1 MADRY
6 VLAKRLGLSVGVLA
20 LVASLIVIYI
30 CCWYYP
36 QTTVIVLRHAEK
48 ATNSNDD
55 SVPLRDPEGI
65 ARAATLAQVAERAG
79 VTVIY
84 VTQALRTQQTAA
96 PLATNLG
103 ITPIQF
109 DSADVDGLI
118 NDVRASRNRGRVI
131 VIVGHSNTVP
141 VIVDR
146 LGGGAVTVG
155 DQFDNLFVLTL
166 NRWSGTKL
174 IQATYGAPR

>member
-6 VLAKRLGLSVGVLA
+6 VVAQRLGLSLGVLA
-20 LVASLIVIYI
+20 LVAALVVIFI
-30 CCWYYP
+30 CWYYP

-48 ATNSNDD
+48 ATESNDD
-55 SVPLRDPEGI
+55 SVPLKDPEGL

-96 PLATNLG
+96 PLATNRG

-109 DSADVDGLI
+109 DSGDVDGLI
-118 NDVRASRNRGRVI
+118 NDVLASRNRGRVI

-141 VIVDR
+141 IIVER
-146 LGGGAVTVG
+146 LGGGTVTVG
-155 DQFDNLFVLTL
+155 NQFDNLFVLTL
-166 NRWSGTKL
+166 NRWSGAKL